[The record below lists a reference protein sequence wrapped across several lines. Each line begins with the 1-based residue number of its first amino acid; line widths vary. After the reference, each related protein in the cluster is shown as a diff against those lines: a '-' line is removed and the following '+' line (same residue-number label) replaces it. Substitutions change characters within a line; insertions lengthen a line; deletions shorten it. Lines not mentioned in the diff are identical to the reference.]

1 MHVEQKRD
9 CADKRASAW
18 LHQEHDTMSIEP
30 LPQKEGVAF
39 DLSKGLQHGVTRA
52 PTALKPVKCRS
63 ADLLTRDEAVG
74 TA

>member
-1 MHVEQKRD
+1 LIEIH
-9 CADKRASAW
+9 ADKRASAW